1 MKQGQKFENSGMQ
14 LVCLAIEADGNRNT
28 GLYFR
33 LSDGMYIT
41 ARDISKELNGTYS
54 WTWGHYF
61 TELETAKEDYYLRVR
76 EMLSFTE

>member
-14 LVCLAIEADGNRNT
+14 LICLAIEAAGKRNT

-41 ARDISKELNGTYS
+41 ARDISKDNNNTYS
-54 WTWGHYF
+54 WFWGHYF